1 MDYIIT
7 EQRLIKLIDKYI
19 TDTVGKLYITDSTN
33 VNAREGDFEIIDD
46 KGDLVFEFLNHNLG
60 IKQQLFLTIMNYLN
74 MNNSETEGLFRRWF
88 EYRYPDNLIIA
99 AYCSIY
105 Y

>member
-1 MDYIIT
+1 MEYIIT
-7 EQRLIKLIDKYI
+7 ESRLIKIIDKYI
-19 TDTVGKLYITDSTN
+19 TDTVGELHVVDSTN

-46 KGDLVFEFLNHNLG
+46 KEDLVFEFVDHHLG

-74 MNNSETEGLFRRWF
+74 MNTSETEGLFKRWF
-88 EYRYPDNLIIA
+88 EYKFPDELILNT
-99 AYCSIY
+99 YCSIY

>member
-1 MDYIIT
+1 MDYIIS
-7 EQRLIKLIDKYI
+7 EQRLVKIIDKYI
-19 TDTVGKLYITDSTN
+19 TDTVGELQVVDSTN
-33 VNAREGDFEIIDD
+33 VNAREGDFEIIDENE
-46 KGDLVFEFLNHNLG
+46 DLVFEFVDHHLG
-60 IKQQLFLTIMNYLN
+60 IKQQLFLNIMNYFNLS
-74 MNNSETEGLFRRWF
+74 NSETEGLFQRWF

>member
-1 MDYIIT
+1 MEYIIT
-7 EQRLIKLIDKYI
+7 ESRLVKIIDKYI
-19 TDTVGKLYITDSTN
+19 TDTVGELHVVDSTN

-46 KGDLVFEFLNHNLG
+46 KEDLVFEFVDHHLG

-74 MNNSETEGLFRRWF
+74 MNTSETEGLFKRWF
-88 EYRYPDNLIIA
+88 EYKFTDELILN

>member
-1 MDYIIT
+1 MEYIIT
-7 EQRLIKLIDKYI
+7 ESRLIKIIDKYI
-19 TDTVGKLYITDSTN
+19 TDTVGELHVVDSTN

-46 KGDLVFEFLNHNLG
+46 KEDLVFEFVDHHLG
-60 IKQQLFLTIMNYLN
+60 IKQQLYLTVKNYLN
-74 MNNSETEGLFRRWF
+74 LNDSETEGIFQRWF
-88 EYRYPDNLIIA
+88 EYKFPDELILN